1 MKGSPISMTLPAP
14 ILRRKLCATACAMM
28 LLMPA
33 ACAPASRGDF
43 CTLYLPVYTAAED
56 SAETRRQADA
66 NNAVWL
72 EICEKPGR

>member
-1 MKGSPISMTLPAP
+1 
-14 ILRRKLCATACAMM
+14 MM

-72 EICEKPGR
+72 EICEKRGR